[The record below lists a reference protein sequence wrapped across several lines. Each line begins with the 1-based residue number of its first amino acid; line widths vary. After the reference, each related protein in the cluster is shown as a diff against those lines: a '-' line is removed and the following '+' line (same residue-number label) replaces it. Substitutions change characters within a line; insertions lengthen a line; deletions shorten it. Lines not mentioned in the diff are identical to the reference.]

1 MAKPGWPNGGWPSA
15 GGPASEDFLV
25 TARRIAAVRP
35 VGWPHNLQASRGQGP
50 SPVRARTTRRTA
62 KLLACCVRRAPGDG
76 QAAHGRPGQQ
86 RPIRPLAASLASS
99 CPISSPWPAA
109 AGGGSGRMSRPSG
122 RRPSSCDQCGSTAA
136 TEPRRGRPQARW
148 STAMDGEL
156 GARGRAARAPGRSA
170 GCRGARRR
178 GTYWHTHRHS
188 TCASLPGCCS
198 PPAPV
203 AAQVASRRAAATKE
217 HSASG
222 RKARQVRGGTACV
235 CRVSACAH
243 ASCVSRVQSPV
254 RTRSAWRSGAASL
267 Q

>member
-1 MAKPGWPNGGWPSA
+1 MTPTPSPGNTEFSPSDTRSSERRTATLRRTGRPRGHAVPRGRWPS
-15 GGPASEDFLV
+15 PARPR
-25 TARRIAAVRP
+25 TARRAAI
-35 VGWPHNLQASRGQGP
+35 
-50 SPVRARTTRRTA
+50 SPAF
-62 KLLACCVRRAPGDG
+62 CVRRAADDG
-76 QAAHGRPGQQ
+76 QAAHGWPGQQ

-203 AAQVASRRAAATKE
+203 AAQVASRRAFRQRPRG
-217 HSASG
+217 ASG
-222 RKARQVRGGTACV
+222 PRRHRVLVLRVGACV
-235 CRVSACAH
+235 LTR
-243 ASCVSRVQSPV
+243 QFD
-254 RTRSAWRSGAASL
+254 RTRSGAASL

>member
-122 RRPSSCDQCGSTAA
+122 RRPSSCDQCCSTAA
-136 TEPRRGRPQARW
+136 TELRRGRPQARW
-148 STAMDGEL
+148 PTAMDGEL
-156 GARGRAARAPGRSA
+156 GARGRAARALGRSA
-170 GCRGARRR
+170 GCRVARRR
-178 GTYWHTHRHS
+178 GTPPPDLLYWHTAR
-188 TCASLPGCCS
+188 ASLPRRSRLRRWLAGERRRRRS
-198 PPAPV
+198 TPPA
-203 AAQVASRRAAATKE
+203 AARPIGSEAAPRA
-217 HSASG
+217 
-222 RKARQVRGGTACV
+222 
-235 CRVSACAH
+235 
-243 ASCVSRVQSPV
+243 
-254 RTRSAWRSGAASL
+254 
-267 Q
+267 

>member
-1 MAKPGWPNGGWPSA
+1 VTPTPSPGNTEFSPSDTRSSERRTATLRRTGRPRGRPVPRGRWPS
-15 GGPASEDFLV
+15 PARPR
-25 TARRIAAVRP
+25 TARRAAI
-35 VGWPHNLQASRGQGP
+35 
-50 SPVRARTTRRTA
+50 SPAF
-62 KLLACCVRRAPGDG
+62 CVRRAADDG
-76 QAAHGRPGQQ
+76 QAAHGWPGQQ

-148 STAMDGEL
+148 STAMDSEL

-178 GTYWHTHRHS
+178 GTPPLLAHS
-188 TCASLPGCCS
+188 MCVPTASLT
-198 PPAPV
+198 
-203 AAQVASRRAAATKE
+203 AAQVAGQRAATTKE

-222 RKARQVRGGTACV
+222 RSARRVRGGTACL
-235 CRVSACAH
+235 CRLCSRVS
-243 ASCVSRVQSPV
+243 VQ
-254 RTRSAWRSGAASL
+254 
-267 Q
+267 

>member
-1 MAKPGWPNGGWPSA
+1 MVRTSGRPVPRGRWPS
-15 GGPASEDFLV
+15 PARPR
-25 TARRIAAVRP
+25 TARRAAI
-35 VGWPHNLQASRGQGP
+35 
-50 SPVRARTTRRTA
+50 SPAF
-62 KLLACCVRRAPGDG
+62 CVRRAADDG

-178 GTYWHTHRHS
+178 GTPPLLAHS
-188 TCASLPGCCS
+188 TCVPAASLT
-198 PPAPV
+198 
-203 AAQVASRRAAATKE
+203 AAQVAGRRAAATTE

-222 RKARQVRGGTACV
+222 RSAHRVRGGTACLS
-235 CRVSACAH
+235 CAACAH
-243 ASCVSRVQSPV
+243 ASVYSENARARLWRRVPGPG
-254 RTRSAWRSGAASL
+254 AWAAS
-267 Q
+267 

>member
-1 MAKPGWPNGGWPSA
+1 MTPTPSPGNTEFSPSDTRSSERRTATLRRTGRPRGHAVPRGRWPS
-15 GGPASEDFLV
+15 PARPR
-25 TARRIAAVRP
+25 TARRAAI
-35 VGWPHNLQASRGQGP
+35 
-50 SPVRARTTRRTA
+50 SPAF
-62 KLLACCVRRAPGDG
+62 CVRRAADDG
-76 QAAHGRPGQQ
+76 QAAHGWPGQQ

-136 TEPRRGRPQARW
+136 TEPRRGRPQVRW

-156 GARGRAARAPGRSA
+156 GARGRAARATGRSA

-203 AAQVASRRAAATKE
+203 AAQVASRRATATTE
-217 HSASG
+217 RSASG
-222 RKARQVRGGTACV
+222 RKAHQVRGGTACV

-243 ASCVSRVQSPV
+243 RSCVSENALWRRVPPMNV
-254 RTRSAWRSGAASL
+254 PPKL
-267 Q
+267 

>member
-109 AGGGSGRMSRPSG
+109 AGGGSGRISRPSG

-148 STAMDGEL
+148 STAMDSEL

-178 GTYWHTHRHS
+178 GTPPLLAHKHVRPCRVAHG
-188 TCASLPGCCS
+188 CAGGWP
-198 PPAPV
+198 
-203 AAQVASRRAAATKE
+203 
-217 HSASG
+217 ASG
-222 RKARQVRGGTACV
+222 GDDGALRQRPLGPSGPRRHRVLELCRLCS
-235 CRVSACAH
+235 RVS
-243 ASCVSRVQSPV
+243 VQ
-254 RTRSAWRSGAASL
+254 
-267 Q
+267 